1 MSPTHPSCARHT
13 LQDLQKSVITP
24 APPLDCRVGV
34 PCSFTLSMRTRLE
47 LQLPHGG
54 LSVAVQ
60 TWSPAVT
67 QPCTDMM
74 NGEYV
79 CAFQAESI
87 AAQGD
92 FDFTVLADD
101 EEFEPIR
108 TLVDPTTAVE
118 STVNTSCVTLP
129 LVRSDRLFAICR
141 SAHIP
146 A

>member
-1 MSPTHPSCARHT
+1 M
-13 LQDLQKSVITP
+13 ITP

-92 FDFTVLADD
+92 FDFTVHADD
-101 EEFEPIR
+101 EEVEPIR

-118 STVNTSCVTLP
+118 STVSTSCVTLS
-129 LVRSDRLFAICR
+129 LVRLDRLFAICR
-141 SAHIP
+141 SAHTP